1 MYHKTMASMWLSLGN
16 EKKNK
21 TKEALN
27 FWLDEILHTERMKN
41 KPTFQKPKGY

>member
-21 TKEALN
+21 TKEVLN